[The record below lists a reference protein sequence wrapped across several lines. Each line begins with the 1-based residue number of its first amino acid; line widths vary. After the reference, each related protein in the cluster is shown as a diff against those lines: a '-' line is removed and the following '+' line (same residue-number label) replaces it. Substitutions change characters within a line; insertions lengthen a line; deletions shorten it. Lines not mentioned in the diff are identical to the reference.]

1 VDLLDQDALMSDCIF
16 CKIGAGEIPA
26 KEVYRD
32 DKVVA
37 IEDLNPQ
44 APTHLLVM
52 PVAHYE
58 TLAEAA
64 GGDDEQLTSLLVRIA
79 SRLGKERG
87 GAQGFRL
94 VVNTGP
100 EGGQTVGHLHLHVL
114 AGRAM
119 TWPPG

>member
-1 VDLLDQDALMSDCIF
+1 MADCVF

-26 KEVYRD
+26 KVVYRD
-32 DKVVA
+32 EDVVA

-52 PVAHYE
+52 PVQHYA
-58 TLAEAA
+58 TLWEAA
-64 GGDDEQLTSLLVRIA
+64 AAKSEGGALAARLVELAAQLGT
-79 SRLGKERG
+79 ERG
-87 GAQGFRL
+87 GSNGFRL

-100 EGGQTVGHLHLHVL
+100 DGGQTVDHVHIHVL
-114 AGRAM
+114 AGRPM

>member
-1 VDLLDQDALMSDCIF
+1 MSDCVF
-16 CKIGAGEIPA
+16 CEIAGGKTAA
-26 KEVYRD
+26 KAVYRD
-32 DKVVA
+32 DDIVA

-52 PVAHYE
+52 PVAHHA
-58 TLAEAA
+58 TMSDVATASAALAGRLIA
-64 GGDDEQLTSLLVRIA
+64 IA

-87 GAQGFRL
+87 GDDGFRI

-100 EGGQTVGHLHLHVL
+100 DGGQTVGHVHLHVL
-114 AGRAM
+114 AGRLM